1 MSQNMQSS
9 AIPCKSLNNIGKGD
23 LGSGGS
29 SIRRAVR
36 SVRVAQI
43 LRANHPIIG
52 NLRSGDIGTTNNSCL
67 VGRGTVVRNTDGRV
81 LQETNGGRSAGGR
94 HTLACVNGLSP
105 DGLACR
111 AP

>member
-1 MSQNMQSS
+1 MSQNVQNA
-9 AIPCKSLNNIGKGD
+9 AISRKSLNSMEKGG
-23 LGSGGS
+23 LNSGGS
-29 SIRRAVR
+29 SIRRAMR

-81 LQETNGGRSAGGR
+81 LQGTNGARSADGR

-105 DGLACR
+105 DGLARR